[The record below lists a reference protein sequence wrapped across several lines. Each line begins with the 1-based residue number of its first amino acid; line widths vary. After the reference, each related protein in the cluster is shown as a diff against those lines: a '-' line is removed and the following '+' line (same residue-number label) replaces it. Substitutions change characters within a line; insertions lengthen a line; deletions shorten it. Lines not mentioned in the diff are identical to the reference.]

1 MQMKQ
6 IEVFHAVY
14 STGSVSNAAKFL
26 NVSQPAVSKTLQRA
40 EDQLGFLLFKRVKGK
55 LIATDEAHVLF
66 DEVSRVYQQ
75 IISLQKKA
83 RNLKAGNAGHIRLSV
98 MPSMGLNVLPLAI
111 SRFLKDHPDVTFDI
125 QTRHYDDMISSL
137 YEHEIDVGLAFSPSN
152 HVGLSSY
159 DFGEGEFVCVYKPG
173 DLDESEDRVNLQ
185 DLDGKKIISIKDS
198 GPLSDILFNRILQA
212 GIDTNVMITVQTYYI
227 AKNLVGY
234 GMGMAIVDQLTAMA
248 EGPEKTSYKG
258 FTSPITYSVTGLY
271 SENRPLSNVCRHFLE
286 YFKTVY
292 EDFFKPSSSL

>member
-14 STGSVSNAAKFL
+14 STGSVSNAARLL

-66 DEVSRVYQQ
+66 GEVSLVYRQ
-75 IISLQKKA
+75 ILSLQKKA
-83 RNLKAGNAGHIRLSV
+83 GNLKAGNAGHIRLSV

-111 SRFLKDHPDVTFDI
+111 TRFLKDHPDVTFDI
-125 QTRHYDDMISSL
+125 QTRHYEDMIRCL

-152 HVGLSSY
+152 HVGLASY
-159 DFGEGEFVCVYKPG
+159 GFGEGEFVCVYNQG
-173 DLDESEDRVNLQ
+173 AFDDGERRMDLKEMA
-185 DLDGKKIISIKDS
+185 GKNIISIKDS
-198 GPLSDILFNRILQA
+198 GPLSDILFKRILQA
-212 GIDTNVMITVQTYYI
+212 GIKTNSMISVQTYYI

-234 GMGMAIVDQLTAMA
+234 GTGVAIVDQLTAMA
-248 EGPEKTSYKG
+248 EGPGQTQYKG
-258 FTSPITYSVTGLY
+258 FSSPITYNVAGLY
-271 SENRPLSNVCRHFLE
+271 AENHPLSNVCRHFLE
-286 YFKTVY
+286 YFQVVY
-292 EDFFKPSSSL
+292 EEYVDL

>member
-6 IEVFHAVY
+6 IEVFHAIY
-14 STGSVSNAAKFL
+14 STGSVSNAARLL

-66 DEVSRVYQQ
+66 GEVSNVYQQ
-75 IISLQKKA
+75 ILSLQKKA

-98 MPSMGLNVLPLAI
+98 MPSLGLNVLPLAI
-111 SRFLKDHPDVTFDI
+111 ARFLADNPDVTFDI
-125 QTRHYDDMISSL
+125 QTRHYEDMIRSL
-137 YEHEIDVGLAFSPSN
+137 YEHEIDVGLAFSPSS

-159 DFGEGEFVCVYKPG
+159 SFGEGEFVCVYKQG
-173 DLDESEDRVNLQ
+173 DLDDGDDRVDLK
-185 DLDGKKIISIKDS
+185 DLDGKNIISIKDS
-198 GPLSDILFNRILQA
+198 GPLSDILFKRILQT
-212 GIDTNVMITVQTYYI
+212 GVNTTSMISVQTYYI

-248 EGPEKTSYKG
+248 EGPGETLYKG
-258 FTSPITYSVTGLY
+258 FTTPITYSVTGLY
-271 SENRPLSNVCRHFLE
+271 AENHPLSNVCRNFLE
-286 YFKTVY
+286 CFKTVY
-292 EDFFKPSSSL
+292 EEFFQVSD